1 MVPSCC
7 SSDDYNAMF
16 TSKGAADAAK
26 RFRRRGLTGTANDLA
41 KAVTASGI
49 PTGSILEVGG
59 GLGEIQVTL
68 LERGNAATAVNID
81 LASNWEVEARRLLG
95 DKGLDSKV
103 ERIVGDFVQI
113 APDLA
118 SADLVILHRVVC
130 CYPDWNALLTAAI
143 GRANRLVGLTFP
155 VDRWWTKTMVRVGNL
170 FNRLRNEQFRAYV
183 HSEAAILAFIR
194 AQGLEV
200 SSDQSGF
207 VWRTLIAQR

>member
-7 SSDDYNAMF
+7 SSDYDAMF
-16 TSKGAADAAK
+16 TGKGAAAAAK
-26 RFRRRGLTGTANDLA
+26 RFRRRSLKGTARDLA

-49 PTGSILEVGG
+49 PRGSILEVGG

-68 LERGNAATAVNID
+68 LEQGTAATAINVD

-95 DKGLDSKV
+95 DKGLESKV

-113 APDLA
+113 GPDLA
-118 SADLVILHRVVC
+118 SADVVILHRVVC
-130 CYPDWNALLTAAI
+130 CYPDWRALLTAAI
-143 GRANRLVGLTFP
+143 AKADRLIALTFP
-155 VDRWWTKTMVRVGNL
+155 VERWSTKTMVRVGNFL
-170 FNRLRNEQFRAYV
+170 NRLRNEQFRAYV
-183 HSEAAILAFIR
+183 HPEAAILDFIG

-207 VWRTLIAQR
+207 VWRTLTAQR